1 MPEDP
6 AALAAEAA
14 AVLARCEAL
23 MEETVEEGRSLEGD
37 RAAIIGARD
46 DARERENRAYEKMA
60 LARDAGRRDREA
72 ERAFS
77 AAGREASRADR
88 LLASGELDPEYRKAV
103 ARQMAAL
110 ARDDVRRELSA
121 IAARGDDPT
130 LSGTVEGYE
139 EDAVR
144 AARYVARMF
153 APARELEPGEVR
165 KARAEAREI
174 LDGLGNSP
182 ASRNAT

>member
-14 AVLARCEAL
+14 AALARCEWL
-23 MEETVEEGRSLEGD
+23 MEEAVEEDRSLEGD
-37 RAAIIGARD
+37 RAAIIGVRD

-72 ERAFS
+72 ERELS

-110 ARDDVRRELSA
+110 ARDDARRDLSA

-130 LSGTVEGYE
+130 LSEIVGGYE

-174 LDGLGNSP
+174 LDGYGG
-182 ASRNAT
+182 T

>member
-23 MEETVEEGRSLEGD
+23 MEEAVEEGRSLKGD
-37 RAAIIGARD
+37 RAAIIGAR
-46 DARERENRAYEKMA
+46 EGENRAYEKMA

-72 ERAFS
+72 EREAS
-77 AAGREASRADR
+77 TGGQEASRADR

-103 ARQMAAL
+103 ARRMAAL

-121 IAARGDDPT
+121 VAARGDDPT
-130 LSGTVEGYE
+130 LSGTVDGYD

-153 APARELEPGEVR
+153 ALARELEPGEVR

-174 LDGLGNSP
+174 LDGFGNPP